1 MEKTIKRKWGTDMI
15 KKRSRIHNLTLSGIF
30 AALITIFTAYIGHIP
45 VGING
50 GYIHFGDGLI
60 YLAATI
66 LPMPYAMLAG
76 AIGGGMADLLTAPA
90 WTLATVI
97 IKALIV
103 IPFTNSSI
111 RILGKRNLVAPVIS
125 YFISATGYY
134 IAEALLFGTKAAI
147 ITSFSGSFIQSFGSM
162 IFFLMLGTTLDRIG
176 FKARMEA

>member
-1 MEKTIKRKWGTDMI
+1 MI
-15 KKRSRIHNLTLSGIF
+15 RKRSNIHNLALSGIF

-66 LPMPYAMLAG
+66 LPMPYAMLSG
-76 AIGGGMADLLTAPA
+76 AVGGGMADLLTAPA

-103 IPFTNSSI
+103 IPFTNRSI
-111 RILGKRNLVAPVIS
+111 RIVSKRNLVAPVIS
-125 YFISATGYY
+125 YFISASGYY
-134 IAEALLFGTKAAI
+134 IAEALLFGTKAALL
-147 ITSFSGSFIQSFGSM
+147 TSFSGSFVQSFGSM
-162 IFFLMLGTTLDRIG
+162 IFFLMLGTTLDRVG

>member
-1 MEKTIKRKWGTDMI
+1 MTRKKSKTYY
-15 KKRSRIHNLTLSGIF
+15 LTITGIF
-30 AALITIFTAYIGHIP
+30 AALITIFTAYIGHVP

-90 WTLATVI
+90 WTLATLI
-97 IKALIV
+97 IKSLIV
-103 IPFTNSSI
+103 IPFTNKGITIIS
-111 RILGKRNLVAPVIS
+111 KRNLAAPIIS

-134 IAEALLFGTKAAI
+134 LAESLLFGTKAAI
-147 ITSFSGSFIQSFGSM
+147 IMSFSGSFIQSFGSM
-162 IFFLMLGTTLDRIG
+162 IFFLMLGTALDKFG
-176 FKARMEA
+176 FKTRLEA

>member
-1 MEKTIKRKWGTDMI
+1 MASKKSKTYY
-15 KKRSRIHNLTLSGIF
+15 LTIAGIF
-30 AALITIFTAYIGHIP
+30 AALITIFTAYIGHVP

-90 WTLATVI
+90 WTLATLI
-97 IKALIV
+97 IKSLIV
-103 IPFTNSSI
+103 IPFTNKGITIIS
-111 RILGKRNLVAPVIS
+111 KRNLAAPIIS

-134 IAEALLFGTKAAI
+134 LAESLLFGTKAAI
-147 ITSFSGSFIQSFGSM
+147 IMSFSGSFIQSFGSM
-162 IFFLMLGTTLDRIG
+162 IFFLMLGTALDKFG
-176 FKARMEA
+176 FKARLEA

>member
-1 MEKTIKRKWGTDMI
+1 MIRKKSKI
-15 KKRSRIHNLTLSGIF
+15 YNLTLSGVF

-45 VGING
+45 VGVNG

-66 LPMPYAMLAG
+66 LPMPYAILAG
-76 AIGGGMADLLTAPA
+76 AIGGGLADLLTAPV

-97 IKALIV
+97 IKSLIV
-103 IPFTNSSI
+103 IPFTNKTV
-111 RILGKRNLVAPVIS
+111 RIVSKRNLFAPIIS
-125 YFISATGYY
+125 YLISATGYY

-147 ITSFSGSFIQSFGSM
+147 LTSFSGSFIQSFGSM
-162 IFFLMLGTTLDRIG
+162 IFFLMLGTTLDRLS

>member
-1 MEKTIKRKWGTDMI
+1 MI
-15 KKRSRIHNLTLSGIF
+15 KKRSNIYNLTLSGIF

-97 IKALIV
+97 IKTLIV
-103 IPFTNSSI
+103 IPFTSRSI
-111 RILGKRNLVAPVIS
+111 RIVSKRNLAAPVIS

-134 IAEALLFGTKAAI
+134 IAEAILFGTKAAI
-147 ITSFSGSFIQSFGSM
+147 LTSFSGSFVQSFGSM

>member
-1 MEKTIKRKWGTDMI
+1 MI
-15 KKRSRIHNLTLSGIF
+15 KKRSNIYNLTLSGIF

-45 VGING
+45 IGING

-97 IKALIV
+97 IKTLIV
-103 IPFTNSSI
+103 IPFTSRSI
-111 RILGKRNLVAPVIS
+111 RIVSKRNLAAPVIS

-134 IAEALLFGTKAAI
+134 IAEAILFGTKAAI
-147 ITSFSGSFIQSFGSM
+147 FTSFSGSFVQSFGSM

>member
-1 MEKTIKRKWGTDMI
+1 MI
-15 KKRSRIHNLTLSGIF
+15 AKKNKIYTLTLSGVF

-45 VGING
+45 VGVNG

-66 LPMPYAMLAG
+66 LPLPYAMLAG
-76 AIGGGMADLLTAPA
+76 AIGGGLADLLTAPA

-103 IPFTNSSI
+103 IPFSNKTL
-111 RILGKRNLVAPVIS
+111 RIVSKRNIAAPIIA

-134 IAEALLFGTKAAI
+134 IAEALLFGAKAAI
-147 ITSFSGSFIQSFGSM
+147 FTSFTGSFVQSLGSM
-162 IFFLMLGTTLDRIG
+162 IFFLMLGTTLDKLG

>member
-1 MEKTIKRKWGTDMI
+1 MIKR
-15 KKRSRIHNLTLSGIF
+15 RSNIHNLALSGVF

-60 YLAATI
+60 YLAAAM
-66 LPMPYAMLAG
+66 LPMPYAMLSG
-76 AIGGGMADLLTAPA
+76 AIGGGIADLLTAPSWA
-90 WTLATVI
+90 LATVV

-103 IPFTNSSI
+103 IPFSNGSVK
-111 RILGKRNLVAPVIS
+111 ILSKRNLVAPVLS

-147 ITSFSGSFIQSFGSM
+147 LTSFSGSFVQSFGSM
-162 IFFLMLGTTLDRIG
+162 IFFLMLGTTLDKIG

>member
-1 MEKTIKRKWGTDMI
+1 MIKR
-15 KKRSRIHNLTLSGIF
+15 RSNIHNLALSGVF

-60 YLAATI
+60 YLAAAM
-66 LPMPYAMLAG
+66 LPMPYAMLSG
-76 AIGGGMADLLTAPA
+76 AIGGGIADLLTAPS

-103 IPFTNSSI
+103 IPFSSGSVK
-111 RILGKRNLVAPVIS
+111 ILSKRNLVAPVLS

-147 ITSFSGSFIQSFGSM
+147 LTSFCGSFVQSFGSM
-162 IFFLMLGTTLDRIG
+162 IFFLMLGTTLDKIG

>member
-1 MEKTIKRKWGTDMI
+1 MN
-15 KKRSRIHNLTLSGIF
+15 KKRSNLHNLTLSGIF

-103 IPFTNSSI
+103 IPFTNRSM
-111 RILGKRNLVAPVIS
+111 RIVSKRNLAAPLVS

-147 ITSFSGSFIQSFGSM
+147 VTSFSGSFVQSFGSM

>member
-1 MEKTIKRKWGTDMI
+1 MIRKKSKI
-15 KKRSRIHNLTLSGIF
+15 YNLTLSGVF

-45 VGING
+45 VGVNG

-66 LPMPYAMLAG
+66 LPMPDAILAG
-76 AIGGGMADLLTAPA
+76 AIGGGLADLLTAPV

-97 IKALIV
+97 IKSLIV
-103 IPFTNSSI
+103 IPFTNKTA
-111 RILGKRNLVAPVIS
+111 RIVSKRNLFAPIIS
-125 YFISATGYY
+125 YLISATGYY

-147 ITSFSGSFIQSFGSM
+147 LTSFSGSFIQSFGSM
-162 IFFLMLGTTLDRIG
+162 IFFLMLGTTLDRLS

>member
-1 MEKTIKRKWGTDMI
+1 MI
-15 KKRSRIHNLTLSGIF
+15 GKKSKIYTLTLSGVF

-45 VGING
+45 VGVNG

-66 LPMPYAMLAG
+66 LPLPYAMLAG
-76 AIGGGMADLLTAPA
+76 AIGGGLADLLTAPA

-103 IPFTNSSI
+103 IPFSNKTL
-111 RILGKRNLVAPVIS
+111 RIVSKRNIAAPVIA

-134 IAEALLFGTKAAI
+134 IAEALLFGAKAAI
-147 ITSFSGSFIQSFGSM
+147 FTSFTGSFVQSLGSM
-162 IFFLMLGTTLDRIG
+162 IFFLMLGTTLDKLG

>member
-1 MEKTIKRKWGTDMI
+1 MI
-15 KKRSRIHNLTLSGIF
+15 GKKNKNYTLTLSGVF

-45 VGING
+45 VGVNG

-66 LPMPYAMLAG
+66 LPLPYAMLAG
-76 AIGGGMADLLTAPA
+76 AIGGGLADLLTAPA

-103 IPFTNSSI
+103 IPFSNKTLKIVS
-111 RILGKRNLVAPVIS
+111 KRNIAAPIIA

-134 IAEALLFGTKAAI
+134 IAEALLFGAKAALF
-147 ITSFSGSFIQSFGSM
+147 TSFTGSFVQSLGSM
-162 IFFLMLGTTLDRIG
+162 IFFLMLGTTLDKFG
-176 FKARMEA
+176 FKTRMEA

>member
-1 MEKTIKRKWGTDMI
+1 MIRKN
-15 KKRSRIHNLTLSGIF
+15 SRIYNMAFTGLF
-30 AALITIFTAYIGHIP
+30 AALITIFTAYIGHVP
-45 VGING
+45 VGVNG

-66 LPMPYAMLAG
+66 LPWPYAMLAG

-103 IPFTNSSI
+103 IPFTNKGR
-111 RILGKRNLVAPVIS
+111 RIVNKRNLAAPVIS

-134 IAEALLFGTKAAI
+134 IAEAILFGTKAAI
-147 ITSFSGSFIQSFGSM
+147 FTSFTGSFIQSIGST
-162 IFFLMLGTTLDRIG
+162 IFFLMLGITLDKVGI
-176 FKARMEA
+176 KARLER

>member
-1 MEKTIKRKWGTDMI
+1 MI
-15 KKRSRIHNLTLSGIF
+15 GKKNKIYTLTLSGVF

-45 VGING
+45 VGVNG

-66 LPMPYAMLAG
+66 LPLPYAMLAG
-76 AIGGGMADLLTAPA
+76 AIGGGLADLLTAPA

-103 IPFTNSSI
+103 IPFSNKTL
-111 RILGKRNLVAPVIS
+111 RIVSKRNIAAPVIA

-134 IAEALLFGTKAAI
+134 IAEALLFGAKAATF
-147 ITSFSGSFIQSFGSM
+147 TSFTGSFVQSLGSM
-162 IFFLMLGTTLDRIG
+162 IFFLMLGTTLDKLG